1 MSITYWIELFKFM
14 EMIDE
19 LASMVN
25 MIYRVVYEIQVYLCL
40 FCLLI
45 GGFGSAF
52 FIIGRNQIEFD
63 GFTPEYG

>member
-1 MSITYWIELFKFM
+1 M